1 METIPYLDL
10 KAINS
15 PFTTAI
21 TTRIE
26 RIFSR
31 GWYIRGVE
39 NEEFESQFA
48 KLCGVKYA
56 LGVANGLDALRII
69 LKTYEFGPGDEIIV
83 PANTFIATILAVT
96 DCGCTPV
103 FIEPDITTYNID
115 EGRIEEKI
123 TRKTKAIIVVHLYG
137 CTAEMDKINQLARK
151 YHLKVIED
159 AAQAHGAAYNGSYAG
174 NLGDAAAFSF
184 YPGKNLGCCG
194 DGGCITT
201 NDIDFITKARA
212 ISNYGSI
219 KKYEC
224 KHRGINSRLDEIQA
238 AILNVKIPYLH
249 REIQKRREISK
260 QYREMIRNDK
270 IILPVIS
277 DERRHVWHIF
287 AIRTQ
292 KRQQLQAFLENCGI
306 ETIVHYPI
314 PPHKQL
320 AYKEMNNLYFP
331 ITEKIHSEILSIPC
345 SSALSQEHIRRI
357 VKALNDF

>member
-10 KAINS
+10 KAINR

-21 TTRIE
+21 ATRIE

-69 LKTYEFGPGDEIIV
+69 LKTYGFGPGDEIIV

-96 DCGCTPV
+96 DCGCVPV
-103 FIEPDITTYNID
+103 LIEPEINTYNID
-115 EGRIEEKI
+115 TKKIEEHI
-123 TRKTKAIIVVHLYG
+123 TKKTKAIIAVHLYG
-137 CTAEMDKINQLARK
+137 QTAEMDKINQIATK

-159 AAQAHGAAYNGSYAG
+159 AAQAHGAIYNGKVAG

-194 DGGCITT
+194 DGGCITS
-201 NDIDFITKARA
+201 NNADFIKKAKA

-219 KKYEC
+219 EKYRCEY
-224 KHRGINSRLDEIQA
+224 KGINSRLDEIQA
-238 AILNVKIPYLH
+238 AVLNAKIPYLH
-249 REIQKRREISK
+249 EEIKKRRKISL
-260 QYREMIRNDK
+260 QYRGEILNSK
-270 IILPVIS
+270 ITLPSVS
-277 DERRHVWHIF
+277 DENQHVWHIF
-287 AIRTQ
+287 AIRTPE
-292 KRQQLQAFLENCGI
+292 RARLQSFLHERGI

-320 AYKEMNNLYFP
+320 AYREINRLQFE
-331 ITEKIHSEILSIPC
+331 ITEKIHNEILSIPC
-345 SSALSQEHIRRI
+345 SSALSSSQVDKIIE
-357 VKALNDF
+357 ALNEF